1 MHEEARGAFM
11 FSMRNLRWLSFVTDG
26 CKLRLVD
33 DPRENLVTEG
43 RMEEQG
49 MEMEQMVEGKERW

>member
-1 MHEEARGAFM
+1 
-11 FSMRNLRWLSFVTDG
+11 MRNLRWLSFVTDG